1 MLDVADLAKR
11 LIAAP
16 SITPATGSV
25 FDVLE
30 AMLAPLGFAVHRFTR
45 GQGPEGSDEAPVAL
59 AAVLALVL
67 VGLGVQSLSMAPS
80 KVPMVR
86 FALSLH
92 SLAEC
97 QGIAATA
104 LAARTAREAM
114 QAVQGVVHDDLR
126 ALV

>member
-1 MLDVADLAKR
+1 MGLPILACDG
-11 LIAAP
+11 AAKIGKP
-16 SITPATGSV
+16 MGV
-25 FDVLE
+25 CGE
-30 AMLAPLGFAVHRFTR
+30 AGGDPL
-45 GQGPEGSDEAPVAL
+45 
-59 AAVLALVL
+59 LALVL

>member
-1 MLDVADLAKR
+1 MGVC
-11 LIAAP
+11 
-16 SITPATGSV
+16 G
-25 FDVLE
+25 E
-30 AMLAPLGFAVHRFTR
+30 AGGDPL
-45 GQGPEGSDEAPVAL
+45 
-59 AAVLALVL
+59 LALVL